1 MASLLATSKPVK
13 QMQNLRGGSEA
24 GKTKEYNPL
33 AADRTHVPKAPV
45 EIVQPGQQ
53 GKGNHAEQERQHD
66 GEIDVTGG
74 QEYHDYNI
82 GQLEK
87 RCALTQ
93 EGGGNIDTRFCEMR
107 HRRSQQQ
114 YHVPTDHEDGN
125 PQRNQL
131 NH

>member
-13 QMQNLRGGSEA
+13 QMHDLSAGCDA
-24 GKTKEYNPL
+24 GKAKEYNLL
-33 AADRTHVPKAPV
+33 AAYRAHVPKATV

-53 GKGNHAEQERQHD
+53 GKGNHAEQERQHE

-74 QEYHDYNI
+74 QEYRDDNI

-87 RCALTQ
+87 RCTLAQ
-93 EGGGNIDTRFCEMR
+93 KSGGNIDTRICEMR

-114 YHVPTDHEDGN
+114 YYVPADHEDGN
-125 PQRNQL
+125 PQRNQM

>member
-13 QMQNLRGGSEA
+13 QMHILDAMCEV
-24 GKTKEYNPL
+24 GKVKKNNPL
-33 AADRTHVPKAPV
+33 AAARTHVPKAPI

-53 GKGNHAEQERQHD
+53 GKGNHAEQERQHN
-66 GEIDVTGG
+66 GEIDVAGG
-74 QEYHDYNI
+74 QEYYDYNI

-93 EGGGNIDTRFCEMR
+93 EGRANVDTRICEMR

-114 YHVPTDHEDGN
+114 YHVPADHEDGN
-125 PQRNQL
+125 PQRNQM